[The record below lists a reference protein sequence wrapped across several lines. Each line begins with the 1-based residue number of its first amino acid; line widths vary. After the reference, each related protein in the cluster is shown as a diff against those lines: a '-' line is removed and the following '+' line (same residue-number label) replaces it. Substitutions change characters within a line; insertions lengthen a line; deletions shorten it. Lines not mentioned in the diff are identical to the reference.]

1 MVLLCPYFQWRQV
14 LSWDHI
20 YTTAIL
26 LCVVFLTLFPTEQ
39 LKEALQTLGLKKI
52 LSMTFQSFLSESWMD
67 THGNVGEFSLLLSRC
82 HQMDLTSGCHTVPC
96 HCAYAQNL
104 LTAKLQT
111 QTRGQKHS
119 CLVPFA
125 GLSDCLSPLAPVT
138 GIPRV
143 TKAKKKG
150 QAQLTEGAWISD
162 CRQSQTLP

>member
-1 MVLLCPYFQWRQV
+1 M
-14 LSWDHI
+14 
-20 YTTAIL
+20 
-26 LCVVFLTLFPTEQ
+26 LFPTEQ
-39 LKEALQTLGLKKI
+39 FKEALQTLGLKKNFF
-52 LSMTFQSFLSESWMD
+52 SMTFQSFLSESWMD
-67 THGNVGEFSLLLSRC
+67 THGIVGEFSLLLSRC

-111 QTRGQKHS
+111 QTQGQKHS

-125 GLSDCLSPLAPVT
+125 GLSNCLPPLAPVT

-143 TKAKKKG
+143 AKAKKG

-162 CRQSQTLP
+162 CSQSQTRHRLTIARENLRPHPAAMLLWPKSILVHS